1 MQKKQY
7 EGSLGRGSGWLR
19 TEWGGG
25 SSRNTILHVLNF
37 EGVYYAK
44 KHINV

>member
-7 EGSLGRGSGWLR
+7 EGSLGTGSGWLSAER
-19 TEWGGG
+19 AGG

-37 EGVYYAK
+37 EGGYDAK